1 MLISA
6 LRLLTLFLLVLGS
19 AAAISQVQSGVQNLP
34 YTATKKTSS
43 FQKLA
48 DGTTLTRS
56 STSTEARDSQGRTL
70 IENVSEL
77 PEPNHRITSYILD
90 DPANHTHCMWTSS
103 AKNATC
109 IHLPDLRRGMSSLVR
124 PAQPAVGSNTGAP
137 VVVSGMGSGS
147 GIGAIAGGVAGGVVT
162 AEVSGAPV
170 SSADP
175 KLRPSIQRES
185 LPGKSI
191 NGIYAEGVRITQTYP
206 IGYFGND
213 RPIVL
218 VHETWTSP
226 DLKITVLATTDDP
239 RTGTRTTEVT
249 NLDRSEPDPALF
261 QVPEGYT
268 IKEQNPGSY

>member
-1 MLISA
+1 MLIPA

-19 AAAISQVQSGVQNLP
+19 AAAISQVQPGVQNLP
-34 YTATKKTSS
+34 YTVTKKTSS

-77 PEPNHRITSYILD
+77 PEPAHHIISYILD
-90 DPANHTHCMWTSS
+90 DPATHTHCMWTTSG
-103 AKNATC
+103 KDATC
-109 IHLPDLRRGMSSLVR
+109 IHLPDLRRGMSSPLR
-124 PAQPAVGSNTGAP
+124 PAQPAVASNTGGP
-137 VVVSGMGSGS
+137 VVASGMGSGS
-147 GIGAIAGGVAGGVVT
+147 GPIAGGVAGGILT
-162 AEVSGAPV
+162 AEVSGGPV
-170 SSADP
+170 PSADP
-175 KLRPSIQRES
+175 KLRPSMQRES
-185 LPGKSI
+185 LPGKTI

-213 RPIVL
+213 RPIVV

-226 DLKITVLATTDDP
+226 DLKITVFATTDDP

-261 QVPEGYT
+261 QIPEGYT
-268 IKEQNPGSY
+268 VRDQYPNGPN